1 MTKDELYWEA
11 ARINQTVA
19 KFIWIDGDELRV
31 DLPVYAAVRGITVDE
46 AEREIDSIISE
57 LIPGVEIVHK
67 DEAAPRPPAEDV
79 T

>member
-1 MTKDELYWEA
+1 VTKDELYWKA

-19 KFIWIDGDELRV
+19 KFIWIDCDELRV

-67 DEAAPRPPAEDV
+67 DEAAPRPPENK
-79 T
+79 